1 MTASG
6 KFLIITHFLS
16 CGKKS
21 DTLICTKNSDISTYV
36 LTQKTNIYIF
46 CSDSD
51 IKGPKISGKSIFC
64 KSEVHLFHD
73 KSKETT
79 LTKNIVPLWRFQ
91 FLFIFD
97 REVRSGLSMS
107 FFLLLLHRP
116 FRQILI
122 LDKKTG
128 KSHLGWENW
137 KVLSWIRKP
146 KSLIL
151 DKKTK
156 KSHLR

>member
-79 LTKNIVPLWRFQ
+79 LTKNIVPWWRFQ
-91 FLFIFD
+91 FLFIFSRNED
-97 REVRSGLSMS
+97 FSILFNS
-107 FFLLLLHRP
+107 FHFFFYYFQYFFVIWFHFGNPLTFLVEL
-116 FRQILI
+116 
-122 LDKKTG
+122 
-128 KSHLGWENW
+128 
-137 KVLSWIRKP
+137 
-146 KSLIL
+146 
-151 DKKTK
+151 
-156 KSHLR
+156 